1 MSFTN
6 WRVIAC
12 LAIASSWLAPAT
24 AHHGPGTTGSGISTA
39 SGETVGKGKWS
50 LELLTSY
57 TDFESLSVTQIE
69 NKARS
74 IGGDEAHL
82 ETLDYAFFETFR
94 LDYGVS
100 EWFQFGFSIGWYS
113 GQDLV
118 EGEVE
123 DGDFEIESHGDVSG
137 LTDLQI
143 NSRLRLAKGP
153 YGTASLLF
161 GIKFPTGEEDESSDE
176 TGNALEPSLQPGS
189 GASDFIFGIAWS
201 AWITSRATAD
211 ASLQYTYRT
220 EDNNF
225 KIGDRIDAG
234 VSLGYR
240 LTGDNQSFP
249 QFHLFLEANV
259 LYLEENEEDGVDEI
273 NSGGTELFLSPGLRA
288 RLTERL
294 FLSVSPQFPVAQDL
308 NSVQQETD
316 YKVSVSLSY
325 SF

>member
-12 LAIASSWLAPAT
+12 LAIASSWLALAT
-24 AHHGPGTTGSGISTA
+24 AHHGPGTTGSGISTS

-57 TDFESLSVTQIE
+57 TDLESLSITQIE

-118 EGEVE
+118 EGEVRE

-137 LTDLQI
+137 
-143 NSRLRLAKGP
+143 
-153 YGTASLLF
+153 
-161 GIKFPTGEEDESSDE
+161 
-176 TGNALEPSLQPGS
+176 
-189 GASDFIFGIAWS
+189 
-201 AWITSRATAD
+201 
-211 ASLQYTYRT
+211 
-220 EDNNF
+220 
-225 KIGDRIDAG
+225 
-234 VSLGYR
+234 
-240 LTGDNQSFP
+240 
-249 QFHLFLEANV
+249 
-259 LYLEENEEDGVDEI
+259 
-273 NSGGTELFLSPGLRA
+273 
-288 RLTERL
+288 
-294 FLSVSPQFPVAQDL
+294 
-308 NSVQQETD
+308 
-316 YKVSVSLSY
+316 
-325 SF
+325 